1 MISLMACACSAFT
14 KQLNNHKETMHCKF
28 SIKAFNNVFWW
39 WWVYILVFIFFSLFC
54 IFQEGTPP

>member
-1 MISLMACACSAFT
+1 
-14 KQLNNHKETMHCKF
+14 MHCKF